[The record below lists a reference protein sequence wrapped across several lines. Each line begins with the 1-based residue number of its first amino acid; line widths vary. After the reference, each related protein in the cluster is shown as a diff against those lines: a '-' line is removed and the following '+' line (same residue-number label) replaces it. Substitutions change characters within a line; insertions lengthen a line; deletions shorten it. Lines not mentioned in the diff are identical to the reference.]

1 MFKKVIKKKISI
13 INQPK
18 VTILN
23 DSKLISKDNTYKS
36 VSELNSAIKKTV
48 EGQYEKIIK
57 VSGELSNFKI
67 SNKNLYAT
75 MKDNDSCINIVY
87 WGYSNRNK
95 IQYNNGENV
104 KVVGKLAVYI
114 KKGSYCLSLS
124 QIEKSGSGN
133 VHSHYELLKQKFSDL
148 GYFTNKKKIP
158 ENITKLGIITA
169 LEGAA
174 LQDILYVLKKNNFT
188 GKVFIKG
195 CMVQGNQS
203 VNSIVKGIEYLDE
216 YIDNDGKCIDLIL
229 ITRGGGSFEDLISYS
244 SEEVVEAIHKC
255 SKFTI
260 SAVGHEID
268 FMLSD
273 FVADMRA
280 PTPSISAELICK
292 SQNQYVENF
301 KTIKHKIT
309 TLMALQIKSKLESH
323 MNQLQLIKHQLEDS
337 LNSNNK
343 ILENEKLINLIRS
356 GIYNKMKKKINLLN
370 HDLVFIKREL
380 DKYDII
386 GHMDD
391 GYAVILK
398 KYSIIDSVD
407 NIKIGQK
414 LKIKMKDGELNVIV
428 I

>member
-1 MFKKVIKKKISI
+1 
-13 INQPK
+13 
-18 VTILN
+18 
-23 DSKLISKDNTYKS
+23 
-36 VSELNSAIKKTV
+36 
-48 EGQYEKIIK
+48 
-57 VSGELSNFKI
+57 
-67 SNKNLYAT
+67 
-75 MKDNDSCINIVY
+75 
-87 WGYSNRNK
+87 
-95 IQYNNGENV
+95 
-104 KVVGKLAVYI
+104 
-114 KKGSYCLSLS
+114 
-124 QIEKSGSGN
+124 
-133 VHSHYELLKQKFSDL
+133 
-148 GYFTNKKKIP
+148 
-158 ENITKLGIITA
+158 
-169 LEGAA
+169 
-174 LQDILYVLKKNNFT
+174 
-188 GKVFIKG
+188 
-195 CMVQGNQS
+195 MVQGNQS

-280 PTPSISAELICK
+280 PTPSISAEIICK
-292 SQNQYVENF
+292 SQNQYVEDF

-356 GIYNKMKKKINLLN
+356 EIYNKMKKKINLLN

-386 GHMDD
+386 GHMDN
-391 GYAVILK
+391 GYAVIFK

-428 I
+428 V